1 VTGDW
6 AAPPAVTQAIDG
18 IFDLLLQAAGEI
30 EKLGSDL
37 LALGATVETMR
48 TEMAALKAENAELRE
63 RLDGLTGFDIE
74 DMGLV
79 VTSSVAPVFCSEPG
93 CDKLAT
99 VTLTWADGVVHDLCD
114 DHAGLRGAVGNIW

>member
-30 EKLGSDL
+30 GQLQT
-37 LALGATVETMR
+37 TVETMR
-48 TEMAALKAENAELRE
+48 TEMDALKAENAELRE
-63 RLDGLTGFDIE
+63 RFDGLTAVDIE
-74 DMGLV
+74 DRV
-79 VTSSVAPVFCSEPG
+79 WHCSEPG